1 MNQTSEAGQAIGS
14 PLMQDSRP
22 ASVKVEKEHKLR
34 KFALDN
40 FERKPYSDEAAWK
53 NARHTA
59 RHSAKKIVK
68 TSLAYAII
76 NMSTG
81 WKDAEKA
88 IIGPVG

>member
-1 MNQTSEAGQAIGS
+1 
-14 PLMQDSRP
+14 MQDSRP
-22 ASVKVEKEHKLR
+22 ASVKVEKENKLR

-40 FERKPYSDEAAWK
+40 FERKPYSNEAEAAWK